1 MIALPVCPNEEI
13 DMRIST
19 LDMVILIVYFIG
31 MAAIGPICAR
41 RSKTTEGY
49 FVGNRSF
56 PGWLIG
62 LSMFATS
69 ISSVTFVA
77 YPADAYKTAYLRLLP
92 CLMLPLGIFIASKI
106 FLPFCRR
113 AHVTS
118 AFEYLEGRFG
128 PGVRAYAAA
137 AFIAGQFLRLSLV
150 LFLVSLLVHEMTG
163 LDPYFCILVGGVVTS
178 FYTITGGI
186 EAVIWTDFIQSFLLW
201 GGGFLCLFLII
212 WRIPGG
218 LGTIISTANADG
230 KFMLGD
236 LNMATKT
243 LEHAPLGLSLSHKT
257 VSMMLILGLTAWLT
271 EYSSNQNVI
280 QKYVAAKNPREAT
293 KAIWIC
299 CLCSVPTWAF
309 FMFLGTSL
317 YVYFK
322 LNPSPEA
329 ADMLTGANGAKAD
342 AILPY
347 FMINHLPSGVSG
359 LVIAGVLA
367 AAMSSLSS
375 SINAISAV
383 TVVDIY
389 KRHIAIDR
397 GDKHYVFVAK
407 TIAVISSVLMLAGAA
422 LLMQADSKTLQ
433 DSATK
438 LGSLFGAGLLG
449 LYMLGFLTKRGDGR
463 AVAVAIGC
471 TLLWTAWMSAIEMGL
486 VKPEWI
492 MGFGVPQNA
501 AAWLAKPM
509 DTYYAGLIGN
519 GLMFFVSYAFAALFF
534 RTKRDLTNLTVW
546 TTPSGANEE
555 AEPAK

>member
-1 MIALPVCPNEEI
+1 
-13 DMRIST
+13 MRIST
-19 LDMVILIVYFIG
+19 LDIVILVIYFIG
-31 MAAIGPICAR
+31 MAAIGPICSR

-92 CLMLPLGIFIASKI
+92 CLMLPVGIYIASKI
-106 FLPFCRR
+106 FLPFFRR
-113 AHVTS
+113 ANVTS

-128 PGVRAYAAA
+128 AGVRAYAAA

-163 LDPYFCILVGGVVTS
+163 LDPYVCILLGGVVTS

-201 GGGFLCLFLII
+201 GGGFLCLFLIMS
-212 WRIPGG
+212 RIDGG
-218 LGTIISTANADG
+218 LGTIISTAAADG

-236 LNMATKT
+236 LDMTTKT
-243 LEHAPLGLSLSHKT
+243 LQHAPLGLSLNNKT
-257 VSMMLILGLTAWLT
+257 VSMMLLLGLLNWLT

-280 QKYVAAKNPREAT
+280 QKYVATKNPREAT

-329 ADMLTGANGAKAD
+329 ADMLTGANNAKAD
-342 AILPY
+342 QILPY
-347 FMINHLPSGVSG
+347 FMIHHLPAGISG

-383 TVVDIY
+383 SIVDIY
-389 KRHIAIDR
+389 KRHVAKGR
-397 GDKHYVFVAK
+397 TDKHYVIAAK
-407 TIAVISSVLMLAGAA
+407 TIAIASSVIMLAGAA
-422 LLMQADSKTLQ
+422 LLMSADSKTLQ

-438 LGSLFGAGLLG
+438 LGSLFAAGLLG

-463 AVAVAIGC
+463 AVAVGIVC
-471 TLLWTAWMSAIEMGL
+471 TLLFTAWMSAVEMKLFTAAGL
-486 VKPEWI
+486 MSVGVSEGLANWI
-492 MGFGVPQNA
+492 A
-501 AAWLAKPM
+501 RPM
-509 DTYYAGLIGN
+509 DTYYTRVIGDL
-519 GLMFFVSYAFAALFF
+519 LMFFGSYALAATFF
-534 RTKRDLTNLTVW
+534 PCKRDLTNLTVW
-546 TTPSGANEE
+546 TTPRVPVEDVQPITLNS
-555 AEPAK
+555 K

>member
-1 MIALPVCPNEEI
+1 
-13 DMRIST
+13 MRISA
-19 LDMVILIVYFIG
+19 LDIVILAIYFIG
-31 MAAIGPICAR
+31 MAAIGPICSR

-92 CLMLPLGIFIASKI
+92 CLMLPVGIYIASKI
-106 FLPFCRR
+106 FLPFFRR
-113 AHVTS
+113 ANVTS

-128 PGVRAYAAA
+128 AGVRAYAAA

-163 LDPYFCILVGGVVTS
+163 LDPYVCILLGGVVTS

-201 GGGFLCLFLII
+201 GGGFLCLFLIMS
-212 WRIPGG
+212 RIDGG
-218 LGTIISTANADG
+218 LGTIISTATADG

-236 LNMATKT
+236 LDTATKQ
-243 LEHAPLGLSLSHKT
+243 LQRAPLGLSLNNKT
-257 VSMMLILGLTAWLT
+257 ITMMLLLGLLNWLT

-280 QKYVAAKNPREAT
+280 QKYVATKNPREAT

-329 ADMLTGANGAKAD
+329 ADMLTGANNAKAD
-342 AILPY
+342 QILPY
-347 FMINHLPSGVSG
+347 FMIHHLPAGISG

-383 TVVDIY
+383 SIVDIY
-389 KRHIAIDR
+389 KRHVAKGR
-397 GDKHYVFVAK
+397 TDKHYVIAAK
-407 TIAVISSVLMLAGAA
+407 TIAVVSSILMLAGAA
-422 LLMQADSKTLQ
+422 LLMSADSKTLQ

-438 LGSLFGAGLLG
+438 LGSLFAAGLLG

-463 AVAVAIGC
+463 AVAVGIIC
-471 TLLWTAWMSAIEMGL
+471 TLLFTAWMSAVEMKLFTAAGVMSVGVSESL
-486 VKPEWI
+486 ANWI
-492 MGFGVPQNA
+492 A
-501 AAWLAKPM
+501 RPM
-509 DTYYAGLIGN
+509 DTYYTRVIGDF
-519 GLMFFVSYAFAALFF
+519 LMFFGSYALAATLFPC
-534 RTKRDLTNLTVW
+534 KRDLTNLTVW
-546 TTPSGANEE
+546 TTPRAPVEE
-555 AEPAK
+555 VEPAK